1 MILDADALNILAK
14 KPMWWNQLGNS
25 TVLTPHPGEMARL
38 INDSAAQV
46 QTSRL
51 DIAKEASLQW
61 SKVVTLK
68 GAFTIVA
75 SPLGMT
81 RLSPFANPA
90 LASAGTGDVLA
101 GAIGGLLAQG
111 LSPMDAASCGVYLH
125 AAAAAE
131 LRKEVGD
138 AGVVASDLLMRIPA
152 AMGEIK
158 KRQ

>member
-14 KPMWWNQLGNS
+14 KPLWWNQLGHS

-38 INDSAAQV
+38 VNDSTVQV

-51 DIAKEASLQW
+51 DIVKEASLKW
-61 SKVVTLK
+61 RKVVTLK
-68 GAFTIVA
+68 GAFSIVA

-101 GAIGGLLAQG
+101 GIIGGLLAQG
-111 LSPMDAASCGVYLH
+111 LSPMNAASCGVYLH
-125 AAAAAE
+125 AAAAE
-131 LRKEVGD
+131 LRKEMGD
-138 AGVVASDLLMRIPA
+138 AGVVASDLLMKIPS
-152 AMGEIK
+152 AMNGIK
-158 KRQ
+158 NR